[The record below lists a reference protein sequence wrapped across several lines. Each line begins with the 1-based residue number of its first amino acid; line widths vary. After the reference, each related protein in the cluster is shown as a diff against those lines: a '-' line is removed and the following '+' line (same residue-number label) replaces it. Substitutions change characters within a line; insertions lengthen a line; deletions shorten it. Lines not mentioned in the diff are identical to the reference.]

1 VRAALASVFRAIAR
15 RPRTALLLSAL
26 AVLPLAAAAA
36 GLRPDNSLS
45 VWFVEDDPALVAYRG
60 FLRDFG
66 NDEAVAVAWRAPAG
80 VFAAEERALQARAV
94 ERLRALRGVDGVLA
108 PAALPPPA
116 ARRAGLVSDDGRTAL
131 MVVRMSARDDMDA
144 LRAEVLDGVRRA
156 LAETLGAAGRTTH
169 LAGTGV
175 LYDALNRQ
183 TIRDSALYLG
193 LAFVVMTLLLRAT
206 LHRWRA
212 VGIALAGPL
221 AASAATLGLLG
232 LSGRPFTQVTG
243 VLPMLI
249 LVIGLTDA
257 VHVVVHFYAARRGAP
272 GESAR
277 EVAARTGA
285 EMSVP
290 CFFTSLTTALGFL
303 ALATSR
309 MPVVRDLGLFAAAGV
324 MLVWVLTLVACTA
337 GLALWDPAPPQEGA
351 RRRAERFLG
360 ALARGLPRWRR
371 RVLWGSAAA
380 SLLLAA
386 GVLRL
391 EVNTYTL
398 ELLPPGHAVRED
410 SRWIERNAG
419 FYTPLEFLV
428 RREDGRPLD
437 AAALA
442 RVAEWRLRA
451 ERRPDVGRTFAAT
464 DLGERRG
471 ALSADGSTARV
482 TAYVPMMSTR
492 EFAATARALEREGA
506 AVLGPGVTVRAAGY
520 LPLYLRIIDYV
531 LESTLRGL
539 VVAAGVVFAVL
550 ALLLRSLRLT
560 AASVPANLF
569 PVLLVFGVMGWT
581 GIPLD
586 LATAT
591 IGAIVLGIAVDDAIH
606 FLFRY
611 REERGGGAEP
621 EQAVSATLGSAG
633 VGMLLS
639 SLVLT
644 LGFAVLAASGSRS
657 IAYFGIVA
665 ALAVAG
671 ALAADL
677 LLLPALLLGRRGTL
691 RAPPPR
697 R

>member
-1 VRAALASVFRAIAR
+1 MRAALASVLHAVAR
-15 RPRTALLLSAL
+15 RPRAALLLALL
-26 AVLPLAAAAA
+26 AVLPLGAAAA

-45 VWFVEDDPALVAYRG
+45 VWFVEDDPALLAYRA
-60 FLRDFG
+60 FLREFG

-80 VFAAEERALQARAV
+80 AFAAEERALQARAV
-94 ERLRALRGVDGVLA
+94 ERLRALRGVEGVLA
-108 PAALPPPA
+108 PAALPPEA
-116 ARRAGLVSDDGRTAL
+116 ARRAGLVSEDGRTAL
-131 MVVRMSARDDMDA
+131 LLVRMSARGDLDA
-144 LRAEVLDGVRRA
+144 VRAEVLEGVRRV
-156 LAETLGAAGRTTH
+156 LAETLGAAGRTPH

-193 LAFVVMTLLLRAT
+193 LAFAVMTLLLRAT
-206 LHRWRA
+206 LRRWRA

-221 AASAATLGLLG
+221 AASVATLGLFG

-257 VHVVVHFYAARRGAP
+257 VHVVSHYYTERRGAP
-272 GESAR
+272 GEGAR
-277 EVAARTGA
+277 EAAARTGA
-285 EMSVP
+285 EMSIP

-309 MPVVRDLGLFAAAGV
+309 MPVVRDLGIFAAVGV

-337 GLALWDPAPPQEGA
+337 GLALWDAPPPPGGEGG
-351 RRRAERFLG
+351 RTGRLLD
-360 ALARGLPRWRR
+360 ALARRLPRWRG
-371 RVLWGSAAA
+371 RVLAGSVAAA
-380 SLLLAA
+380 LLLAA

-398 ELLPPGHAVRED
+398 ELLPAGHAVRED
-410 SRWIERNAG
+410 SRWIERNVG

-428 RREDGRPLD
+428 RREDGRALD

-442 RVAEWRLRA
+442 RVAEWRRRA
-451 ERRPDVGRTFAAT
+451 ERRPDVGRTFSPL

-471 ALSADGSTARV
+471 SLSADGSTARV

-492 EFAATARALEREGA
+492 GFAATARALEREGA
-506 AVLGPGVTVRAAGY
+506 AVLGPGVSVRAAGY

-531 LESTLRGL
+531 LQSTLWGL
-539 VVAAGVVFAVL
+539 AVAAGVVFAVL
-550 ALLLRSLRLT
+550 ALLLRSLPLT
-560 AASVPANLF
+560 AASVPVNLF

-586 LATAT
+586 LATTT
-591 IGAIVLGIAVDDAIH
+591 IGAIVLGIAVDDTIH

-611 REERGGGAEP
+611 REERRGGAGRDP
-621 EQAVSATLGSAG
+621 AVAAAVRSAG
-633 VGMLLS
+633 VGILLS
-639 SLVLT
+639 SVVLT
-644 LGFAVLAASGSRS
+644 LGFAVLATSGSRS

-677 LLLPALLLGRRGTL
+677 LLLPALLLGRRGAL
-691 RAPPPR
+691 RVPPPR